1 MSERRRPYGDPEV
14 LELFEEEPELLA
26 IVDAI
31 HATQAPRRSRPAR
44 PILIAAAAIAAIA
57 VLVVIPWQ
65 FRGVDLTDRALA
77 AIGDARVVHV
87 VASRPERD
95 QLLID
100 LGTGVESPTTLELE
114 SWFDVESAELRTTT
128 RRNGVTVADTL
139 TSTGAIPPD
148 PVVATFVRG
157 YRSALQAAE
166 LKVVR
171 DGRLDGTEVVWVRA
185 SLPNTRRDEVALD
198 VSTDLPHAFRLAV
211 GSERPGPLWRVS
223 AIDSRARRASDFTSR
238 EAATGP
244 VAGAIESERTV
255 TLQEAAQLLRG
266 SGRWPGE
273 QVSRLRLD
281 RVVSQELTRTLA
293 DRTRE
298 NATGVELVYRDA
310 AGAFVEV
317 SQALTAEPAYG
328 FAEGRLTLGFAPI
341 PEGALALIVPERPD
355 ALWVGQLR
363 AGDSY
368 ITIRGS
374 QRALVVDAARSL
386 MPLG

>member
-1 MSERRRPYGDPEV
+1 MSERRRPYVDPEV

-57 VLVVIPWQ
+57 VLAVIPWQ
-65 FRGVDLTDRALA
+65 FRGVDLTERALA
-77 AIGDARVVHV
+77 AIGDDRVVHL
-87 VASRPERD
+87 VALRLERD
-95 QLLID
+95 QLLVD
-100 LGTGVESPTTLELE
+100 LRTGAERPTTLELE
-114 SWFDVESAELRTTT
+114 SWFDTETAELRTVT
-128 RRNGVTVADTL
+128 RRNGITVADTL
-139 TSTGAIPPD
+139 TPTGATPPD

-157 YRSALQAAE
+157 YRSALQAGE

-171 DGRLDGTEVVWVRA
+171 HGQVNGNEVVWVRA
-185 SLPNTRRDEVALD
+185 SLPDTRRDEVALD
-198 VSTDLPHAFRLAV
+198 LSTDLPRAFRLAV
-211 GSERPGPLWRVS
+211 GSETPSPVWRVS
-223 AIDSRARRASDFTSR
+223 AIDSRTRSAADFTSR

-244 VAGAIESERTV
+244 VAGAIKSERTV
-255 TLQEAAQLLRG
+255 PLEVAAQLLRG

-273 QVSRLRLD
+273 NVRQLRLD
-281 RVVSQELTRTLA
+281 RVISQEIMRTLA

-298 NATGVELVYRDA
+298 TVTGVELVYRDA

-341 PEGALALIVPERPD
+341 PEGALALIVPEQTD
-355 ALWVGQLR
+355 ELWIGQLR